1 MKTRIGFS
9 LLILFGLGFSACAPL
24 PLAEPTFVAP
34 ATVTLTPLNA
44 PTEPAS
50 ELPSPTVTAPDPD
63 AQLWVVSATPSVLLA
78 SVTPESTLSINPW
91 PTASQKPHIER
102 VPPSAEPILGEAPAE
117 VLQRVLDAAR
127 AHLGLPA
134 DAPVIVLRAEAVTWP
149 DGALGCPQ
157 PGMTY
162 TQAEVEGY
170 WIVVDA
176 GGQVL
181 DYRVSDTGYPWLCVS

>member
-1 MKTRIGFS
+1 
-9 LLILFGLGFSACAPL
+9 
-24 PLAEPTFVAP
+24 
-34 ATVTLTPLNA
+34 
-44 PTEPAS
+44 
-50 ELPSPTVTAPDPD
+50 
-63 AQLWVVSATPSVLLA
+63 
-78 SVTPESTLSINPW
+78 
-91 PTASQKPHIER
+91 

-134 DAPVIVLRAEAVTWP
+134 DAPVSVLRAEAVTWP

-157 PGMTY
+157 PGMAY

-176 GGQVL
+176 VGQVL
-181 DYRVSDTGYPWLCVS
+181 DFRVSDTGYPWLCVS